1 MSATMI
7 SMDNFVFVDQLLPD
21 QLMEGDLIEFSD
33 EYSTEI
39 GRVISIDSTYENN
52 EYTYVIQGRNDFDE
66 ILEIVVNDL
75 QYLKLFILRDE

>member
-21 QLMEGDLIEFSD
+21 QLLEGDLIEFSD
-33 EYSTEI
+33 EYATEI
-39 GRVISIDSTYENN
+39 GRVINVESTYENN

-66 ILEIVVNDL
+66 ILEIVVNDSE
-75 QYLKLFILRDE
+75 YLKLFIVRDE